1 MGAGCSH
8 GGLGNQ
14 VARNDG
20 GEIPEK
26 KNQDNLGA
34 WTSQRGAIEQG
45 KKASSNW
52 CLAHPW
58 RLKQPMNREWLD
70 GRIRSHRPAHEIAC
84 DMGSLPHDL
93 QLISGMI
100 VWVDSSC
107 QRHDSCEVEIIV
119 PYREQTG
126 QCDR

>member
-1 MGAGCSH
+1 MEAWETRLREMMGGKS
-8 GGLGNQ
+8 
-14 VARNDG
+14 RR
-20 GEIPEK
+20 K

-34 WTSQRGAIEQG
+34 WTSQRRAIEQG

-84 DMGSLPHDL
+84 DMGVCH
-93 QLISGMI
+93 MI
-100 VWVDSSC
+100 CS
-107 QRHDSCEVEIIV
+107 
-119 PYREQTG
+119 
-126 QCDR
+126 